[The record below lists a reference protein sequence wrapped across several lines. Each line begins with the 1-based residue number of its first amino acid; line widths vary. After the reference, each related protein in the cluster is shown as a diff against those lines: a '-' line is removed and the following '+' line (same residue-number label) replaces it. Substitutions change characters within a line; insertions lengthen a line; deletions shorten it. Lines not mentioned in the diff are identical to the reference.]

1 MPQISTRATSLQAS
15 PLRKLVGLAD
25 ERKKNGV
32 KVYHLNIGQPDL
44 PTSPAFYNA
53 LRELSDNPIAYE
65 RSQGNVNAI
74 DAWRE
79 YYATLGADLTREQV
93 VITTS
98 GSEAL
103 QFTINMVADAGD
115 EIVVFEPFYTN
126 YNAFATIGNVKLHP
140 VTLDIETGFHLP
152 SDEEIEKAINGRTK
166 AILVCN
172 PSNPTGTVLRK
183 DEMDRLVALAEKH
196 DLFLLA
202 DEVYREFVF
211 DGEAQTFLSY
221 PDPNKRIIIVD
232 SVSKRFNLCGARIG
246 VIVSKNEDLMKSAV
260 KFCMSRLASPTIEQ
274 VAMVPVLKEAAQTI
288 PPLIAEWRKRRDVV
302 GEWLA
307 KIPGVK
313 AHTPEGAFYI
323 ICELPVDSAEKFCQ
337 WTAAEFVDNNETV
350 LVAPAPGFYATPGKG
365 EKEIRIAYVLNTKDL
380 ERSMELLKLAL
391 EAYNNK

>member
-1 MPQISTRATSLQAS
+1 
-15 PLRKLVGLAD
+15 LR
-25 ERKKNGV
+25 
-32 KVYHLNIGQPDL
+32 
-44 PTSPAFYNA
+44 
-53 LRELSDNPIAYE
+53 
-65 RSQGNVNAI
+65 
-74 DAWRE
+74 
-79 YYATLGADLTREQV
+79 
-93 VITTS
+93 
-98 GSEAL
+98 
-103 QFTINMVADAGD
+103 FT
-115 EIVVFEPFYTN
+115 
-126 YNAFATIGNVKLHP
+126 
-140 VTLDIETGFHLP
+140 
-152 SDEEIEKAINGRTK
+152 
-166 AILVCN
+166 
-172 PSNPTGTVLRK
+172 
-183 DEMDRLVALAEKH
+183 
-196 DLFLLA
+196 
-202 DEVYREFVF
+202 
-211 DGEAQTFLSY
+211 
-221 PDPNKRIIIVD
+221 VD